1 MAGRIDNARAGAA
14 SALAGSEQQ
23 RALQAAL
30 ERCERF
36 LFGHGQAGIRERLA
50 QLAEEAGPDEQLDR
64 YGSGAVIAGFEHE
77 VAGLLG
83 KEAAVFMPSGTM
95 AQQITLRIWSERRGI
110 PNVAFHPTCHLE
122 LHEQKGYAHLHG
134 LRGVLVG
141 DPRQLIALADLQ
153 AIAEPLAALLLELP
167 QREIGGQMPAW
178 DDLQAQVAWARRR
191 SIPLHL
197 DGARL
202 WESAPF
208 YDRPYAEVAALFD
221 SVYVSCY
228 KGLGGIAGAVLCGPA
243 DFIAEAR
250 VWQRRHGGNLI
261 SLYPYVLS
269 ARRGL
274 RERLGRFPHYHERA
288 LAVARVLADILGI
301 AVKPNPPHTNMM
313 HVYLRGDR
321 ERLLAAALQVAESE
335 HVALFGGLRP
345 TDVPDH
351 WFFELSIGDAADQL
365 SDTEIDALFR
375 RVMDVAIPS

>member
-1 MAGRIDNARAGAA
+1 MLEQRGAPAAAQGGTNMTGARTTGRNDAEAGLA
-14 SALAGSEQQ
+14 SAQTRSEQQ

-36 LFGHGQAGIRERLA
+36 LFGHGSSSIRERLA
-50 QLAEEAGPDEQLDR
+50 QLAEEAEPDEQPDR
-64 YGSGAVIAGFEHE
+64 YGAGGVIADFEHE

-95 AQQITLRIWSERRGI
+95 AQQIALHIWSERRGT

-122 LHEQKGYAHLHG
+122 LHEQKGYAYLHG

-141 DPRQLIALADLQ
+141 DPRRLIALADLE
-153 AIAEPLAALLLELP
+153 AISEPLAALLLEQP

-178 DDLQAQVAWARRR
+178 DDLQAQVAWARGRNFA
-191 SIPLHL
+191 LHL

-208 YDRPYAEVAALFD
+208 YDRPYAEVAALFE

-228 KGLGGIAGAVLCGPA
+228 KGLGSIAGAVLCGPA

-261 SLYPYVLS
+261 SLYP
-269 ARRGL
+269 
-274 RERLGRFPHYHERA
+274 
-288 LAVARVLADILGI
+288 
-301 AVKPNPPHTNMM
+301 
-313 HVYLRGDR
+313 
-321 ERLLAAALQVAESE
+321 
-335 HVALFGGLRP
+335 
-345 TDVPDH
+345 
-351 WFFELSIGDAADQL
+351 
-365 SDTEIDALFR
+365 
-375 RVMDVAIPS
+375 